1 MEITTVPGPFG
12 EGLLVSSVQ
21 GRAMVTATDQA
32 NPIFRDVLTSVF
44 NNSLLLDITTT
55 THNTHV
61 FYFVKVGCVVASR
74 GRMEGVSVCMM
85 WVRLG
90 WVKAEP

>member
-1 MEITTVPGPFG
+1 MCVFNNKCVLACVPQVEISTVPGPFG
-12 EGLLVSSVQ
+12 EGLLVSSVD

-44 NNSLLLDITTT
+44 NNSLLLDITLT

-61 FYFVKVGCVVASR
+61 FYFVKVSVIFKFNGDGCNF
-74 GRMEGVSVCMM
+74 
-85 WVRLG
+85 
-90 WVKAEP
+90 